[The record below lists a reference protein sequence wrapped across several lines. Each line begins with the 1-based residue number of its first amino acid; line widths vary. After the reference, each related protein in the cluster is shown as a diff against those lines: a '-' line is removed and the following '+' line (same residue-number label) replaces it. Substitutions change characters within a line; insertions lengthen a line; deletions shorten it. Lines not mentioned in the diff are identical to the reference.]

1 MLPIKHKPL
10 LMGTERTSGQAV
22 SLKHDWLQ
30 THLQMVGPPG
40 TGKTRLLLWLF
51 MLLARLQNAT
61 VILMN
66 PKGSLFRM
74 ARDWAIATGLTER
87 LVLFDPGEENAI
99 IGYNP
104 LAANGLAIATHAKAV
119 REAIRSA
126 WGQASFDQT
135 PQLARLLFLVL
146 AVARELGLT
155 LIDSVQLIRPRSAT
169 RWRAL
174 RDLSAGPLRDALAYF
189 DSMTDKRQEELAAS
203 TLARLEPFIF
213 DETIRRMVVQQN
225 RGLSLDAVI
234 GGNKIL
240 LVNLEQF
247 RPLRTDD
254 VKLLGRL
261 LVNDVLAHV
270 FARPENRRS
279 PVYLIL
285 DEVQTFATFDLCTAL
300 DQGRELGLHC
310 LMAHQHPSQLLEE
323 DQSGRLLS
331 SVMNCARTKMLFG
344 GIAVEELETLA
355 KEVLIDEFDPYT
367 VKDEIEHLEL
377 EPVESRRFVFGGSLS
392 FGRSS
397 AASTGK
403 SRSGSHQ
410 KGWSHAEG
418 MSHTEG
424 GSVTSGSSVSEF
436 SGSGMGVSVSPEG
449 DVIQSMNTTSGDGQT
464 FSESSTQSSA
474 TTHSEV
480 DSESESVGSQIGEQ
494 AGNST
499 GQSSGLALTMTAVP
513 FYEYKK
519 RRVVSSRTFLSEAEF
534 LTLGL
539 QKLRLQ
545 PRGHFALK
553 VPGKRAVFLRAPLVK
568 DPWLS
573 ASARDRALARV
584 FSQPCYSSPQQVA
597 QEETEKRDRLLLA
610 PLTNGDTI
618 EGHRSN
624 DEVRSTRPRRTA
636 KKLPKPPT
644 D

>member
-1 MLPIKHKPL
+1 MLPIKRKPL
-10 LMGTERTSGQAV
+10 LMGTDRTSGQAV
-22 SLKHDWLQ
+22 SLKHDWLE
-30 THLQMVGPPG
+30 THVQMVGPPG
-40 TGKTRLLLWLF
+40 TGKTRL
-51 MLLARLQNAT
+51 MLSIFKALAREPEAT

-74 ARDWAIATGLTER
+74 ARDWAIADGLTER

-104 LAANGLAIATHAKAV
+104 LAANGLAAATHAKAV
-119 REAIRSA
+119 REALRSA

-146 AVARELGLT
+146 AVARVLELT

-169 RWRAL
+169 RRRAL

-240 LVNLEQF
+240 LINLEQF

-261 LVNDVLAHV
+261 LMNDVLAHV
-270 FARPENRRS
+270 FARPENHRT

-310 LMAHQHPSQLLEE
+310 LMAHQHPSQLIEE

-331 SVMNCARTKMLFG
+331 SVMNCARTKML
-344 GIAVEELETLA
+344 
-355 KEVLIDEFDPYT
+355 IDEFDPYT
-367 VKDEIEHLEL
+367 VKDEIKHLEL

-397 AASTGK
+397 GTSTGK

-410 KGWSHAEG
+410 RGWSHSEG

-424 GSVTSGSSVSEF
+424 GSITSGSSVSEF

-449 DVIQSMNTTSGDGQT
+449 DVIQSTNTTSGGGQT
-464 FSESSTQSSA
+464 FSESSTQSYAS
-474 TTHSEV
+474 THSEA

-494 AGNST
+494 VSNST
-499 GQSSGLALTMTAVP
+499 GQSTGQALSMTAVP

-519 RRVVSSRTFLSEAEF
+519 RRVVSARTFLSEAEF

-568 DPWLS
+568 EPWLS
-573 ASARDRALARV
+573 VSARDRALARV
-584 FSQPCYSSPQQVA
+584 FSQPYYSSPQQIA
-597 QEETEKRDRLLLA
+597 QEETEKRDRLWLA
-610 PLTNGDTI
+610 RLTNGDTI

-624 DEVRSTRPRRTA
+624 DEVRSTRPRRAA